1 MKQGIFE
8 IIENT
13 ALTESVFKMRLQGD
27 TSAIT
32 ASGQFVNIQLSGKYL
47 RRPISVCEVS
57 GDVLTIVYKVVGE
70 YSCLEVVESL
80 LNIFF
85 LL

>member
-13 ALTESVFKMRLQGD
+13 ALTESVFKMVLKGD

-32 ASGQFVNIQLSGKYL
+32 ASGQFVNILL
-47 RRPISVCEVS
+47 
-57 GDVLTIVYKVVGE
+57 DVLEETTLTI
-70 YSCLEVVESL
+70 ST
-80 LNIFF
+80 IDA
-85 LL
+85 

>member
-13 ALTESVFKMRLQGD
+13 ALTESVFRMRLCGD

-32 ASGQFVNIQLSGKYL
+32 AAGQFVNILLDGLFL
-47 RRPISVCEVS
+47 RRPISVCEIQD
-57 GDVLTIVYKVVGE
+57 DVLTIIYKAVGKGTE
-70 YSCLEVVESL
+70 KMDRQATDYQT
-80 LNIFF
+80 
-85 LL
+85 

>member
-13 ALTESVFKMRLQGD
+13 ALTESVYRMRLQGD

-32 ASGQFVNIQLSGKYL
+32 NPGQFVNIQLAGKYL
-47 RRPISVCEVS
+47 LRPISVCEVN
-57 GDVLTIVYKVVGE
+57 GDVLTIVYKVVGAGTDPPAG
-70 YSCLEVVESL
+70 CLQTDRRR
-80 LNIFF
+80 
-85 LL
+85 